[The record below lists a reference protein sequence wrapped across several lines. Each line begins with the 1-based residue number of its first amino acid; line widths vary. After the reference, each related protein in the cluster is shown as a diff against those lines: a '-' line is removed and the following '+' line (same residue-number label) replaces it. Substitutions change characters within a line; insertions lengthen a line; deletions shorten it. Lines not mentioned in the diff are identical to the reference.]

1 MLVSLGLIFIVG
13 YAAGFIVERIKLPKL
28 LGMLIVGVVLGPYV
42 LDLLDPSLLNISGEL
57 RSIALVIILV
67 KAGLTIN
74 LADLK
79 RVGRPAILMCF
90 LPASMEIIGY
100 TIFAPLLFNI
110 SYVEAALMG
119 TVMGAVSPA
128 VVVPKMVELMDKKY
142 GTNKSIPELILA
154 GASCDDIYVIVLFT
168 TFLGM
173 ASGNEVN
180 YLAFLDIPSSIILGV
195 LLGVIVGFLLG
206 LLFNFANKSHK
217 INNAYKVI
225 IMLGLAFLLL
235 GLEDILEPYVAVS
248 GLLATISMACVIK
261 IKDKENSPKLAN
273 MFGQI
278 WLLVEILLFVLI
290 GAEVNITY
298 VLNSGLMVVALIF
311 LALIF
316 RAFGV
321 FLCLIKTK
329 LNYKERLFC
338 IISYLPK
345 ATVQAAI
352 GGIPLASG
360 LACGELILTVAVLG
374 ILITAPLGAI
384 LMNLTY
390 KSFLEK
396 EID

>member
-42 LDLLDPSLLNISGEL
+42 LDLLDPSLLNISSEL

-261 IKDKENSPKLAN
+261 IKDNIVQVNDISKVMYFP
-273 MFGQI
+273 
-278 WLLVEILLFVLI
+278 IL
-290 GAEVNITY
+290 
-298 VLNSGLMVVALIF
+298 
-311 LALIF
+311 
-316 RAFGV
+316 
-321 FLCLIKTK
+321 
-329 LNYKERLFC
+329 
-338 IISYLPK
+338 
-345 ATVQAAI
+345 
-352 GGIPLASG
+352 
-360 LACGELILTVAVLG
+360 
-374 ILITAPLGAI
+374 
-384 LMNLTY
+384 NL
-390 KSFLEK
+390 
-396 EID
+396 

>member
-42 LDLLDPSLLNISGEL
+42 LDLLDPSLLNISSEL

-273 MFGQI
+273 MLNWGRSKYYLRLKFRLNGSCFN
-278 WLLVEILLFVLI
+278 IL
-290 GAEVNITY
+290 
-298 VLNSGLMVVALIF
+298 S
-311 LALIF
+311 
-316 RAFGV
+316 
-321 FLCLIKTK
+321 
-329 LNYKERLFC
+329 
-338 IISYLPK
+338 SY
-345 ATVQAAI
+345 
-352 GGIPLASG
+352 
-360 LACGELILTVAVLG
+360 
-374 ILITAPLGAI
+374 
-384 LMNLTY
+384 
-390 KSFLEK
+390 F
-396 EID
+396 

>member
-42 LDLLDPSLLNISGEL
+42 LDLLDPSLLNISSEL

-278 WLLVEILLFVLI
+278 WLLAEILLFVLI